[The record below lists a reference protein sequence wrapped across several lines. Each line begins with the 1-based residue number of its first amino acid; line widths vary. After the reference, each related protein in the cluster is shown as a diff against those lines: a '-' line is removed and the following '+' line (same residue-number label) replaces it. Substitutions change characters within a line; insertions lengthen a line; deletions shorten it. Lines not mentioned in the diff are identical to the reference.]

1 MTLDEFLEH
10 CEKKEGMDLDDEIV
24 GRKFLTEWWML
35 KQDRS

>member
-1 MTLDEFLEH
+1 
-10 CEKKEGMDLDDEIV
+10 MDLDDEIV